1 MTLTGDNGLLTRT
14 VGAKNKT
21 KIAEAQEIASLEYT
35 ARLIDSRVD
44 ATSISATAESIADVL
59 EDKGFTVRDKPI
71 GESTNTI
78 TGVSLLD
85 GTTPVTTLNLNEG
98 EEKTLKVSTTTN
110 SGDANTEWQCCQV
123 KKTFKKYCTKKKI
136 LI

>member
-59 EDKGFTVRDKPI
+59 EDKGFTVRDKQI

-85 GTTPVTTLNLNEG
+85 GTTPVTTLNLNAG

-110 SGDANTEWQCCQV
+110 SGDANTEWYVQIDD
-123 KKTFKKYCTKKKI
+123 KWHKI
-136 LI
+136 EVGANG

>member
-21 KIAEAQEIASLEYT
+21 KLAEAQEIASLEYT

-44 ATSISATAESIADVL
+44 ATSISATAESIATEL
-59 EDKGFTVRDKPI
+59 SKKGFTVQEKGAI
-71 GESTNTI
+71 I

-85 GTTPVTTLNLNEG
+85 GTTPVKTLDLKQG
-98 EEKTLKVSTTTN
+98 EEKN
-110 SGDANTEWQCCQV
+110 
-123 KKTFKKYCTKKKI
+123 
-136 LI
+136 